1 MRKKKGIDTM
11 KTYFCDYSLVT
22 YSTIEAIVQEAFPK
36 AVVKFDD
43 INEDFFAA
51 IIFFAD
57 DLDTL
62 DDLMSEFLWEG

>member
-1 MRKKKGIDTM
+1 M

-22 YSTIEAIVQEAFPK
+22 YSTIEAIIEKTFPK

-43 INEDFFAA
+43 VNEDFFSAT
-51 IIFFAD
+51 IFFVS

-62 DDLMSEFLWEG
+62 DDIMAEFLWEG